1 MNNAKYFL
9 GEKSMNNKPFQ
20 RKGAISNADVGKKFE
35 NRIFEFLGRHG
46 FILEKQKK
54 VAIGIN
60 AKKDHAFDFGSD
72 NTLIECK
79 SQTWTESGNSPSA
92 KIKNWSDAM
101 FSFYLAP
108 SKYKKLFF
116 VEMSYNQKQ
125 CKTLLE
131 YFIEHYFYLIPKD
144 VVLIDYYTNKIAMD
158 NYEVYAYDVK
168 EKKHLHKDKECLWSY
183 LKE

>member
-1 MNNAKYFL
+1 
-9 GEKSMNNKPFQ
+9 MNNKPFQ
-20 RKGAISNADVGKKFE
+20 RKGAISNADVGKEFE
-35 NRIFEFLGRHG
+35 NKIFECLGKHG
-46 FILEKQKK
+46 FLLEKQKR
-54 VAIGIN
+54 VSIGI
-60 AKKDHAFDFGSD
+60 ASKKDHAFDFGSE
-72 NTLIECK
+72 NILVECK

-131 YFIEHYFYLIPKD
+131 YFIEHYFYLIPSD
-144 VVLIDYYTNKIAMD
+144 VLLIDYYTD
-158 NYEVYAYDVK
+158 NNNFEVYAYNEK
-168 EKKHLHKDKECLWSY
+168 EKMHVRQEKDYLWNY
-183 LKE
+183 LR